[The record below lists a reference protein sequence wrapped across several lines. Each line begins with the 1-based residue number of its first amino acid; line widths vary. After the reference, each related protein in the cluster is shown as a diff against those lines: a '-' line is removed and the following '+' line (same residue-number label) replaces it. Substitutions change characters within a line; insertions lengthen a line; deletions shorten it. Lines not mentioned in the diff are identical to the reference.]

1 MKKKNLTNG
10 KLSLNKKA
18 ISHLDESNLDQIQG
32 GITFTCCTEVVIKT
46 KVSEDLAEDT
56 SVHYS
61 CGS

>member
-18 ISHLDESNLDQIQG
+18 ISNLDESNLDQIQG
-32 GITFTCCTEVVIKT
+32 GATFTCCT
-46 KVSEDLAEDT
+46 KVTIEPKPKEEALESD

-61 CGS
+61 CS